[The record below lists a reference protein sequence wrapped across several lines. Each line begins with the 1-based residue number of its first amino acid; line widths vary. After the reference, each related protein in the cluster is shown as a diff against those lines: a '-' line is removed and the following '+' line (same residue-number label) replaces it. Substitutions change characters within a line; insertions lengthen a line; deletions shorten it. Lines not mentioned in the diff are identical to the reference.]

1 MIYKQEAKFRE
12 LAKLLSSY
20 DCIFMDTCSLMEEAF
35 PGFMEDLAV
44 LQNDDYWN
52 EQITVLKQCVDEL
65 KKHAKSKENG
75 KRIDAKCALKI
86 LRNDRWHTHIIK
98 IEKSIKKETHFVDQI
113 LFNLVNEYRRNKRI
127 LVITQDKQLA
137 YDLRSLNHLG
147 SQRGRP
153 VDVYKLRP
161 DSSIEPNYGADEN
174 GIRPDFKERKNTQK
188 FEKTPQKS
196 FKNKGEEPKTSQRD
210 EPIVL
215 EDRRLSANLRNPN
228 YDKSRKIEDINAQIA
243 RLSLLSEKERN
254 AFPLAFTLSQL
265 EEEKTKLGD
274 NAKTLPSREEAK
286 AKASL
291 APKKEEKKEAQK
303 PIPAPMKKETQKV
316 IVPLPAEKEE
326 PVKKSWTEKGRNA
339 SFALERLGEHHGWLF
354 RDPSI
359 PFVKGVHGDYDL
371 VSTDLAKI
379 DAFASSMKE
388 GEKRDFLLKSL
399 SIHIEK
405 DKLGYI
411 LSKNEASPS
420 FKKEEP
426 LETAKKETP
435 SKPSLVKEAKT
446 APKAA
451 IAPKEA
457 ASSRPKK
464 KTTPKAVPSK
474 GEEAEAEGPKKAA
487 KKTVSRKEP
496 AKKSPKKALAPKAE
510 KEAKKTVNQTVKK
523 TSLIVKTKT
532 IVSSDGNAVVPTGVT
547 LSAGE
552 PAPKKR
558 KTAKNKPQTLE
569 EKNAFEA
576 SKKKEEG
583 AKLHRLS
590 LAEDA
595 PKKKARKGPSPDY
608 EKAKKNDQLLK
619 ANINNPTY
627 SIENKIRD
635 IEAQLLLLKG
645 LKKKEADSLLLSV
658 SVLEARLKELR

>member
-113 LFNLVNEYRRNKRI
+113 LYNLVNEYRRNKRI

-174 GIRPDFKERKNTQK
+174 GIRPNFKERKNTQK
-188 FEKTPQKS
+188 FEKTLQKP
-196 FKNKGEEPKTSQRD
+196 FKNKDEEPKTNQRD

-228 YDKSRKIEDINAQIA
+228 YDKSRKVEDINAQIA
-243 RLSLLSEKERN
+243 RLSLFSEKERN
-254 AFPLAFTLSQL
+254 AFALAFTLSQL
-265 EEEKTKLGD
+265 EEEKAKLVSNTKI
-274 NAKTLPSREEAK
+274 LPSREEAK
-286 AKASL
+286 AKAALPS
-291 APKKEEKKEAQK
+291 KKEEKKDEQK
-303 PIPAPMKKETQKV
+303 PIPTPVKKEVEKV
-316 IVPLPAEKEE
+316 SVPSPIKKEE
-326 PVKKSWTEKGRNA
+326 PIKKVWTEKGRNA

-371 VSTDLAKI
+371 VSTDLMKI
-379 DAFASSMKE
+379 DTFASSMKE
-388 GEKRDFLLKSL
+388 GENRDFLLKSL

-411 LSKNEASPS
+411 LSKNETPLPK
-420 FKKEEP
+420 KKEEP
-426 LETAKKETP
+426 LEAGKKSTP
-435 SKPSLVKEAKT
+435 SKPASLKEEKAAPKVAVPKEEAASLPKKKA
-446 APKAA
+446 APKATPSKEVKTE
-451 IAPKEA
+451 APE
-457 ASSRPKK
+457 PKK
-464 KTTPKAVPSK
+464 VV
-474 GEEAEAEGPKKAA
+474 
-487 KKTVSRKEP
+487 KKTVDKKEP
-496 AKKSPKKALAPKAE
+496 AKEAPKKALAPKTE
-510 KEAKKTVNQTVKK
+510 KEAKKTVNKTVKK

-532 IVSSDGNAVVPTGVT
+532 IVSNDGNAVVPTGVT

-552 PAPKKR
+552 PTPKKR

-569 EKNAFEA
+569 EKNALEA
-576 SKKKEEG
+576 SKKEDG
-583 AKLHRLS
+583 AKLHRLPS
-590 LAEDA
+590 TEDA
-595 PKKKARKGPSPDY
+595 PKKKATKGPSPDY

-627 SIENKIRD
+627 SAEKKIRD

-645 LKKKEADSLLLSV
+645 LKKKELDSLLLSV

>member
-65 KKHAKSKENG
+65 KKHAKSKDNG

-113 LFNLVNEYRRNKRI
+113 LYNLVNEYRRNKRI

-161 DSSIEPNYGADEN
+161 DSNIEPNYGADEN
-174 GIRPDFKERKNTQK
+174 GIRPNFKERKNAQK
-188 FEKTPQKS
+188 FEKTSQKP
-196 FKNKGEEPKTSQRD
+196 FKNNGEEPKTSQRD

-228 YDKSRKIEDINAQIA
+228 YDKNRKVEDINAQIA

-254 AFPLAFTLSQL
+254 AFPLAFTLPQL
-265 EEEKTKLGD
+265 EEEKAKLGL
-274 NAKTLPSREEAK
+274 NAKILPSREEAK
-286 AKASL
+286 AKAALPS
-291 APKKEEKKEAQK
+291 KKEEKKEAQK
-303 PIPAPMKKETQKV
+303 PISAPVKKEVEKV
-316 IVPLPAEKEE
+316 SVSSPIKKEE

-359 PFVKGVHGDYDL
+359 PFMKGVHGDYDL
-371 VSTDLAKI
+371 VSTDLMKI
-379 DAFASSMKE
+379 DTFASSMKE
-388 GEKRDFLLKSL
+388 GESRDFLLKSL

-411 LSKNEASPS
+411 LSKNEAPLPK
-420 FKKEEP
+420 KKEEQ
-426 LETAKKETP
+426 LEVAKKSVS
-435 SKPSLVKEAKT
+435 SKPASLKEEQ
-446 APKAA
+446 PVQKAVL
-451 IAPKEA
+451 APKEEA
-457 ASSRPKK
+457 VPLPKK
-464 KTTPKAVPSK
+464 KAAHKAAPSK
-474 GEEAEAEGPKKAA
+474 EVKAEAPEHKKVV
-487 KKTVSRKEP
+487 KKTVDKKEP
-496 AKKSPKKALAPKAE
+496 AKETPKKALAPKTE
-510 KEAKKTVNQTVKK
+510 KEAKKAVNKTVKK

-532 IVSSDGNAVVPTGVT
+532 VVSSDGNAVVPTGVT

-552 PAPKKR
+552 PTPKKR

-569 EKNAFEA
+569 EKNALEA
-576 SKKKEEG
+576 SKKEDG
-583 AKLHRLS
+583 AKLHRLPS
-590 LAEDA
+590 TEDA
-595 PKKKARKGPSPDY
+595 PKKKVTKGPSPDY

-635 IEAQLLLLKG
+635 IEAQLSLLKG
-645 LKKKEADSLLLSV
+645 LKKKELDSLLLSA

>member
-113 LFNLVNEYRRNKRI
+113 LYNLVNEYRRNKRI

-137 YDLRSLNHLG
+137 YDLRALNHLG

-174 GIRPDFKERKNTQK
+174 GIRPDLKERKNAQK
-188 FEKTPQKS
+188 FEKTLQKP

-254 AFPLAFTLSQL
+254 VFPLAFTLPQL
-265 EEEKTKLGD
+265 EEEKAKLGS
-274 NAKTLPSREEAK
+274 NAKALPSREEAK
-286 AKASL
+286 AKAVL
-291 APKKEEKKEAQK
+291 ASKQEEKKDAQK
-303 PIPAPMKKETQKV
+303 PVPAPIKKEAEKV
-316 IVPLPAEKEE
+316 VAPLPAKKEE

-379 DAFASSMKE
+379 DAFASSLKE
-388 GEKRDFLLKSL
+388 GQKSDFLLKNL
-399 SIHIEK
+399 SIRIEK

-411 LSKNEASPS
+411 LSKNETSLPS
-420 FKKEEP
+420 KKEEP
-426 LETAKKETP
+426 LKAMKKSSP
-435 SKPSLVKEAKT
+435 SKPSPAKEEKAAPKEAIKPKEEVSSLPEKKT
-446 APKAA
+446 APKDA
-451 IAPKEA
+451 
-457 ASSRPKK
+457 
-464 KTTPKAVPSK
+464 PSK
-474 GEEAEAEGPKKAA
+474 EKKVKAEEPKKAT
-487 KKTVSRKEP
+487 KKTVSKKEP
-496 AKKSPKKALAPKAE
+496 TKETPKKAPTPKAG
-510 KEAKKTVNQTVKK
+510 KETKKTVNKTVKK

-532 IVSSDGNAVVPTGVT
+532 VVSSDGNAVVPTGVT

-569 EKNAFEA
+569 EKNALEA

-583 AKLHRLS
+583 TKLHRLPS
-590 LAEDA
+590 TEEA
-595 PKKKARKGPSPDY
+595 PKKKATKGPSPDY

-627 SIENKIRD
+627 SVENKIRD